1 MTAARTYT
9 RISQP
14 VKPLPALLLACATT
28 LTALPIYAQ
37 TLAETVDLALHY
49 QSSLKVGE
57 LQILDQEAALL
68 QAQARDGLTLTLAG
82 SAGRGHIDT
91 PANVLFPEAG
101 THNMGVV
108 DLEANYP
115 IYTAGRREVGIS
127 VAQAGLAAAQSSVQ
141 DAQMQTRFAAIASYC
156 AIVRDQALLKL
167 ARDTQLSLD
176 RAVSDAQKRLKV
188 GEVTKTDVAQASAQ
202 QAQGLATQ
210 TRAVSALI
218 IDQARYRQL
227 TGVDPVDLPT
237 VLQAPTVPSSL
248 QLALAQMPTTPA
260 LEAAR
265 QQLVQAEQ
273 QLALTKLELS
283 PTVSIQTYASEQRNE
298 NFINTQV
305 GNYGINL
312 KASIPLLDGGVNR
325 ANRQR
330 GQVQVDLARERIN
343 GLSQSIEQRIRQD
356 YAQYTASQLQVSA
369 LEQTI
374 VAAQLALD
382 TIRREIEL
390 GTRTTFDLLT
400 AQRTLQ
406 DAETQKIL
414 NQQDQIIAAYQLLA
428 DTGQLKQ
435 VQ

>member
-1 MTAARTYT
+1 MTAARTYPRT
-9 RISQP
+9 FPSRQSLSVFTLAAATALTI
-14 VKPLPALLLACATT
+14 LPAH
-28 LTALPIYAQ
+28 AQ
-37 TLAETVDLALHY
+37 TLAETVDLALRN
-49 QSSLKVGE
+49 QSSLKIGE
-57 LQILDQEAALL
+57 LQVLDQQAALQ
-68 QAQARDGLTLTLAG
+68 QAQARDGLTVALAG
-82 SAGRGHIDT
+82 SGGRGHIDT
-91 PANVLFPEAG
+91 PANVVFPQAG
-101 THNMGVV
+101 TNTMGMVSI
-108 DLEANYP
+108 EANYP
-115 IYTAGRREVGIS
+115 IYTAGRKEVGIA
-127 VAQAGLAAAQSSVQ
+127 VAQAGLAAAESSVL
-141 DAQMQTRFAAIASYC
+141 DAQIQTRFTAIAIYC
-156 AIVRDQALLKL
+156 AIVRDQALLAL
-167 ARDTQLSLD
+167 ARDTQQSLD

-210 TRAVSALI
+210 TRATSALI

-237 VLQAPTVPSSL
+237 VLRPPAVPSSV
-248 QLALAQMPTTPA
+248 QQALSQMPTTPA

-265 QQLVQAEQ
+265 QQLAQAEQ

-298 NFINTQV
+298 NFINTQI

-312 KASIPLLDGGVNR
+312 KASIPLLDGGINR

-330 GQVQVDLARERIN
+330 AQVQVDLARERIS
-343 GLSQSIEQRIRQD
+343 GLSQGLEQRIRQD
-356 YAQYTASQLQVSA
+356 YAQYSASQQQVAA
-369 LEQTI
+369 LDQTI

-406 DAETQKIL
+406 DAQTQKIL